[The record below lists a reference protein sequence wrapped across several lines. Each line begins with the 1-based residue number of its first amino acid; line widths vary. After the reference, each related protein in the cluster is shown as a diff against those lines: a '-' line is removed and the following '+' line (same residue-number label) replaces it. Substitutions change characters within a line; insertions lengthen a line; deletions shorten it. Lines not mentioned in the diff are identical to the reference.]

1 MESFMFYKYKYESLL
16 RLRPVPGLRDSL
28 CTFYTSLHVTLAFYF
43 LHSLRFSVLNGA
55 SSVPSAAA
63 FSSSS
68 RSPSS
73 SEVVPKFDERFSVLP
88 DQLVAEQNVPAEE
101 RRTSLI
107 KNTSQN
113 RRNQF
118 SKYLNVQNTS
128 ARRPWSR
135 CTSSAGSL
143 STARVYSL
151 ALFFTQEHK
160 QEIDSFAFTLPLL
173 PINHL
178 IQRGQT

>member
-28 CTFYTSLHVTLAFYF
+28 CTFYTALHVTLAFYF

-55 SSVPSAAA
+55 SSVPSAAT
-63 FSSSS
+63 FSSS

-107 KNTSQN
+107 KNTSLQ
-113 RRNQF
+113 RR
-118 SKYLNVQNTS
+118 
-128 ARRPWSR
+128 
-135 CTSSAGSL
+135 
-143 STARVYSL
+143 
-151 ALFFTQEHK
+151 HK
-160 QEIDSFAFTLPLL
+160 TE
-173 PINHL
+173 
-178 IQRGQT
+178 